1 MKKWSINMFAVFL
14 WSHYPK
20 APLKSENAVCVIWGC
35 AFGCDAVGEWM
46 RGRTGRGVEATDG
59 ETGFAL
65 TCVGFGCSSS
75 RCLQSLTPC
84 TFCQSQKPWKP
95 KHSCNSEI
103 LFSKTAF
110 LRGFLCQRFLAS
122 TVDDGRII
130 LRNSRPMLF
139 SASGR
144 RHNRIWGEKR
154 THLGRCSLTNIEI
167 DLLGTL
173 HHVSLGVA
181 MSLTRCSGFIPI
193 SPWLLARLS

>member
-1 MKKWSINMFAVFL
+1 MEKQTLSWLVLVLGAVSF
-14 WSHYPK
+14 
-20 APLKSENAVCVIWGC
+20 
-35 AFGCDAVGEWM
+35 
-46 RGRTGRGVEATDG
+46 
-59 ETGFAL
+59 
-65 TCVGFGCSSS
+65 

-84 TFCQSQKPWKP
+84 TFCQSQKPWIP

-110 LRGFLCQRFLAS
+110 LRSFLCLRFLAS
-122 TVDDGRII
+122 TVDDDRII

-144 RHNRIWGEKR
+144 RLNRIWDEKR
-154 THLGRCSLTNIEI
+154 THLGRETNASGRRNVRVCGEIRSHLGQRSLTNIEI

-181 MSLTRCSGFIPI
+181 MSLTRCSGFIPMV
-193 SPWLLARLS
+193 PWLPAQLS